1 MSAPVYLDY
10 QATTP
15 VDPRVLDAMMPYLR
29 EQFGNPSAANA
40 HGEVAK
46 EAVEKAR
53 DQVARLIGAQKNE
66 IFFTS
71 GATESVNI
79 ALRGLFE
86 MFTGSAFHLITVA
99 TEHKCVL
106 DTCAYLGTKGA
117 GISVLPVDSFGRIDP
132 AEIAAAIRPETRVVS
147 VMAANNEI
155 GTIHN
160 LTRIAEITR
169 KSNLLFHTDI
179 TQAAGRIPVN
189 LSATAPDLSAFSA
202 HKLYGPKGV
211 GALFIRRDSQAR
223 AIPPLMTGGGQEQRR
238 RPGTLNVPA
247 IVGFGAAA
255 EIAQME
261 LTAESKRIQSL
272 CERLQGK
279 LFSAFPDIKLNGP
292 EQGRLPGNLNISF
305 PGLEGEAILL
315 NTPLLAM
322 AAGSACTATD
332 PLPSHVIRAL
342 GFGSERATSAI
353 RISIGRF
360 TTESQIDFAAD
371 KLISTV
377 QKLSAH
383 HF

>member
-223 AIPPLMTGGGQEQRR
+223 AIPPE
-238 RPGTLNVPA
+238 
-247 IVGFGAAA
+247 
-255 EIAQME
+255 
-261 LTAESKRIQSL
+261 
-272 CERLQGK
+272 
-279 LFSAFPDIKLNGP
+279 
-292 EQGRLPGNLNISF
+292 
-305 PGLEGEAILL
+305 
-315 NTPLLAM
+315 
-322 AAGSACTATD
+322 
-332 PLPSHVIRAL
+332 
-342 GFGSERATSAI
+342 
-353 RISIGRF
+353 
-360 TTESQIDFAAD
+360 
-371 KLISTV
+371 
-377 QKLSAH
+377 
-383 HF
+383 